1 MEFRTIVLCEKLQ
14 HQISHRD
21 KILLLGSCFA
31 ENIGHLLVA
40 HKFNVKINPTGILYN
55 PVSIADALQMMS
67 DRYQYTVNDIFRDGN
82 LWHSFRHHSR
92 FSHTDPELCIDGI
105 NRELKAGAEQLHR
118 ASWLLV
124 TFGTAYVYSLRETG
138 KVVANCHKL
147 PASLFDRRRVGVDEM
162 LRGWI
167 PLIERLSDSNS
178 ELKIMFT
185 VSPIRHLRDGAHE
198 NQLSKSVL
206 LLFVDELCRLYPDRC
221 IYFPSYEIVMDEL
234 RDYRFYDAG
243 MTHPNEQAI
252 TYIWERFSEACFSEE
267 TRTLNR
273 EWERLEK
280 ALNHRPLTP
289 DKDAFRDFTMQNLFK
304 LKKIREKYSYFDLSK
319 EIDSLELFLKTL

>member
-1 MEFRTIVLCEKLQ
+1 MEFRTIVPCEKLQ

-55 PVSIADALQMMS
+55 PVSIADALQTMS

-162 LRGWI
+162 IRGWI
-167 PLIERLSDSNS
+167 PLIERLSDSNP
-178 ELKIMFT
+178 ELRIMFT

-206 LLFVDELCRLYPDRC
+206 LLFVDELCRMYPDRC

-252 TYIWERFSEACFSEE
+252 RYIWERFPKRVS
-267 TRTLNR
+267 L
-273 EWERLEK
+273 K
-280 ALNHRPLTP
+280 RPRP
-289 DKDAFRDFTMQNLFK
+289 
-304 LKKIREKYSYFDLSK
+304 
-319 EIDSLELFLKTL
+319 

>member
-1 MEFRTIVLCEKLQ
+1 MFVTWNLERLYLVKNCK
-14 HQISHRD
+14 ISHRD

-92 FSHTDPELCIDGI
+92 FSHTDPELCINGI
-105 NRELKAGAEQLHR
+105 NRELNAGAEQLHR
-118 ASWLLV
+118 VSWLLV

-167 PLIERLSDSNS
+167 PLIERLSDSNP
-178 ELKIMFT
+178 ELRIMFT

-206 LLFVDELCRLYPDRC
+206 LLFVDELCRMYPDRC

-252 TYIWERFSEACFSEE
+252 RYIWERFSEACFSEE

-280 ALNHRPLTP
+280 ALIIALLLRIRTHSGIL
-289 DKDAFRDFTMQNLFK
+289 LC
-304 LKKIREKYSYFDLSK
+304 KICLN
-319 EIDSLELFLKTL
+319 

>member
-1 MEFRTIVLCEKLQ
+1 MEFRTIVPCEKLQ

-67 DRYQYTVNDIFRDGN
+67 DGYRYTVNDIFRDGN

-162 LRGWI
+162 IRGWI
-167 PLIERLSDSNS
+167 PLIERLSDSNP
-178 ELKIMFT
+178 ELRIMFT

-206 LLFVDELCRLYPDRC
+206 LLFVDELCRMYPDRC
-221 IYFPSYEIVMDEL
+221 IYFPSYEIVMDE
-234 RDYRFYDAG
+234 
-243 MTHPNEQAI
+243 
-252 TYIWERFSEACFSEE
+252 
-267 TRTLNR
+267 
-273 EWERLEK
+273 
-280 ALNHRPLTP
+280 
-289 DKDAFRDFTMQNLFK
+289 
-304 LKKIREKYSYFDLSK
+304 
-319 EIDSLELFLKTL
+319 

>member
-1 MEFRTIVLCEKLQ
+1 MYFLR
-14 HQISHRD
+14 
-21 KILLLGSCFA
+21 
-31 ENIGHLLVA
+31 
-40 HKFNVKINPTGILYN
+40 
-55 PVSIADALQMMS
+55 VS
-67 DRYQYTVNDIFRDGN
+67 GN
-82 LWHSFRHHSR
+82 GVGYL
-92 FSHTDPELCIDGI
+92 
-105 NRELKAGAEQLHR
+105 
-118 ASWLLV
+118 
-124 TFGTAYVYSLRETG
+124 
-138 KVVANCHKL
+138 HKL
-147 PASLFDRRRVGVDEM
+147 PVLLFVWRWGCLDEM

-167 PLIERLSDSNS
+167 PLIERLSDSHP
-178 ELKIMFT
+178 ELRIMFT
-185 VSPIRHLRDGAHE
+185 VSPIRHLSDGAHE

-206 LLFVDELCRLYPDRC
+206 LLFVDELCRMYPDRC

-252 TYIWERFSEACFSEE
+252 RYIWERFSEACFSEE

-289 DKDAFRDFTMQNLFK
+289 DKDTFRDFTVQNLFK

>member
-1 MEFRTIVLCEKLQ
+1 
-14 HQISHRD
+14 
-21 KILLLGSCFA
+21 
-31 ENIGHLLVA
+31 
-40 HKFNVKINPTGILYN
+40 
-55 PVSIADALQMMS
+55 
-67 DRYQYTVNDIFRDGN
+67 
-82 LWHSFRHHSR
+82 
-92 FSHTDPELCIDGI
+92 
-105 NRELKAGAEQLHR
+105 
-118 ASWLLV
+118 
-124 TFGTAYVYSLRETG
+124 
-138 KVVANCHKL
+138 
-147 PASLFDRRRVGVDEM
+147 LFDRRRVGVDEM
-162 LRGWI
+162 IRGWI
-167 PLIERLSDSNS
+167 PLIERLSDSNP
-178 ELKIMFT
+178 ELRIMFT

-206 LLFVDELCRLYPDRC
+206 LLFVDELCRMYPDRC

-252 TYIWERFSEACFSEE
+252 RYIWERFSEACFSEE
-267 TRTLNR
+267 TQTLNR

-304 LKKIREKYSYFDLSK
+304 LKKIWEKYSYFDLSK

>member
-1 MEFRTIVLCEKLQ
+1 MEFRTIVPCEKLQ

-55 PVSIADALQMMS
+55 PVSIADALQTMS

-124 TFGTAYVYSLRETG
+124 RHTSILCGRPERWL
-138 KVVANCHKL
+138 
-147 PASLFDRRRVGVDEM
+147 
-162 LRGWI
+162 
-167 PLIERLSDSNS
+167 LIVIN
-178 ELKIMFT
+178 
-185 VSPIRHLRDGAHE
+185 
-198 NQLSKSVL
+198 
-206 LLFVDELCRLYPDRC
+206 CRLRC
-221 IYFPSYEIVMDEL
+221 SIVVV
-234 RDYRFYDAG
+234 
-243 MTHPNEQAI
+243 
-252 TYIWERFSEACFSEE
+252 SESM
-267 TRTLNR
+267 R
-273 EWERLEK
+273 
-280 ALNHRPLTP
+280 
-289 DKDAFRDFTMQNLFK
+289 
-304 LKKIREKYSYFDLSK
+304 
-319 EIDSLELFLKTL
+319 

>member
-1 MEFRTIVLCEKLQ
+1 MEFRTIVPCEKLQ

-162 LRGWI
+162 IRGWI
-167 PLIERLSDSNS
+167 PLIERLSDSNP
-178 ELKIMFT
+178 ELRIMFT

-206 LLFVDELCRLYPDRC
+206 LLFVDELCRMYPDRC
-221 IYFPSYEIVMDEL
+221 IYFPSYEIVLDEL
-234 RDYRFYDAG
+234 RDYRYYADD
-243 MTHPNEQAI
+243 MLHPSPLAVR
-252 TYIWERFSEACFSEE
+252 YLWERFSEAFFSAE
-267 TRTLNR
+267 TKQVITAIEDITKDLSHKPFHPESEAYQRFLGQIVLKI
-273 EWERLEK
+273 ERLNGKYPYLDFQKETELCHIR
-280 ALNHRPLTP
+280 LNP
-289 DKDAFRDFTMQNLFK
+289 
-304 LKKIREKYSYFDLSK
+304 
-319 EIDSLELFLKTL
+319 

>member
-1 MEFRTIVLCEKLQ
+1 MEFRTIVPCEKLQ

-162 LRGWI
+162 NRGWI
-167 PLIERLSDSNS
+167 PLIERLSDSNP
-178 ELKIMFT
+178 ELRIMFT

-206 LLFVDELCRLYPDRC
+206 LLFVDELCRMYPDRC
-221 IYFPSYEIVMDEL
+221 IYFPSYEIVLDEL
-234 RDYRFYDAG
+234 RDYRYYADD
-243 MTHPNEQAI
+243 MLHPSPLAVR
-252 TYIWERFSEACFSEE
+252 YLWERFSEAFFSAE
-267 TRTLNR
+267 TKQVITAIEDITKDLSHKPFHPESEAYQRFLGQIVLKI
-273 EWERLEK
+273 ERLNGKYPYLDFQKETELCHIR
-280 ALNHRPLTP
+280 LNP
-289 DKDAFRDFTMQNLFK
+289 
-304 LKKIREKYSYFDLSK
+304 
-319 EIDSLELFLKTL
+319 